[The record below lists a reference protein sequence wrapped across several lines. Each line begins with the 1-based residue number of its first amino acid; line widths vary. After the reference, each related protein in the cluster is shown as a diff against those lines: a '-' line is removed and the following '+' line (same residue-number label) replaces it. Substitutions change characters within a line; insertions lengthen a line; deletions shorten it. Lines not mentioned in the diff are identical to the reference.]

1 MTAQIFQL
9 IGIAFVTA
17 VAAILVKSTKPELA
31 VVITI
36 AGSIILLLFVLEVFR
51 GTITLFSDIAEAT
64 GLNAAIVKTLL
75 KMVGI
80 GYLVEF
86 SAGILSDGT
95 FDYERYIPGVMEDP
109 ERINRELALL
119 WIACGTKDP
128 RHAGHLDTVDE
139 LHRRGVR
146 CEFHDAPWG
155 HEWQFWRLQL
165 YGFAQRLF
173 RNNH

>member
-9 IGIAFVTA
+9 IGIAFITA

-51 GTITLFSDIAEAT
+51 GSISLFTDIAQAT
-64 GLNAAIVKTLL
+64 GLDATIVKTLL

-86 SAGILSDGT
+86 SAGILNDFGQNSLADKLIFCGKILILVLAVPIL
-95 FDYERYIPGVMEDP
+95 ESI
-109 ERINRELALL
+109 LALVGEL
-119 WIACGTKDP
+119 IGLIA
-128 RHAGHLDTVDE
+128 
-139 LHRRGVR
+139 
-146 CEFHDAPWG
+146 
-155 HEWQFWRLQL
+155 
-165 YGFAQRLF
+165 
-173 RNNH
+173 

>member
-51 GTITLFSDIAEAT
+51 GSISLFTDIAQAT
-64 GLNAAIVKTLL
+64 GLDATIVKTLL

-86 SAGILSDGT
+86 SAGILNDFGQNSLADKLIFCGKILILVLAVPIL
-95 FDYERYIPGVMEDP
+95 ESI
-109 ERINRELALL
+109 LALVGAL
-119 WIACGTKDP
+119 IGLIA
-128 RHAGHLDTVDE
+128 
-139 LHRRGVR
+139 
-146 CEFHDAPWG
+146 
-155 HEWQFWRLQL
+155 
-165 YGFAQRLF
+165 
-173 RNNH
+173 

>member
-51 GTITLFSDIAEAT
+51 GSISLFTDIAQAT
-64 GLNAAIVKTLL
+64 GLDATIVKTLL

-86 SAGILSDGT
+86 SAGILNDFGQNS
-95 FDYERYIPGVMEDP
+95 
-109 ERINRELALL
+109 LADKL
-119 WIACGTKDP
+119 IFCGKILILVLAVP
-128 RHAGHLDTVDE
+128 ILEKSEAKRS
-139 LHRRGVR
+139 
-146 CEFHDAPWG
+146 
-155 HEWQFWRLQL
+155 
-165 YGFAQRLF
+165 
-173 RNNH
+173 

>member
-9 IGIAFVTA
+9 IAIAFVTA

-51 GTITLFSDIAEAT
+51 GSISLFTDIAQAT
-64 GLNAAIVKTLL
+64 GLDATIVKTLL

-86 SAGILSDGT
+86 SAGILNDFGQNSLADKLIFCGKILILVLAVPIL
-95 FDYERYIPGVMEDP
+95 ESI
-109 ERINRELALL
+109 LALVGEL
-119 WIACGTKDP
+119 IGLIA
-128 RHAGHLDTVDE
+128 
-139 LHRRGVR
+139 
-146 CEFHDAPWG
+146 
-155 HEWQFWRLQL
+155 
-165 YGFAQRLF
+165 
-173 RNNH
+173 